1 MNIFIKLGI
10 PTELASSLLTVSFL
24 VTVLNEIERIVERR
38 VRDKRKQALLL
49 NTLYFMRQLGCILLI
64 VMSACLCIFI
74 NGEVG

>member
-10 PTELASSLLTVSFL
+10 PIELASSLLTVSFL

-49 NTLYFMRQLGCILLI
+49 NTLYFMRQLGCIMLI
-64 VMSACLCIFI
+64 VMSACLYIFI